1 MENKEI
7 WGVEEKMVENGFFN
21 NPPEEDREPLDEL
34 YLEDIAPI
42 HQKNKK
48 SRQKD
53 QKRLCRKCSKPI
65 DNANYFFC
73 SVCHHLLDDVE
84 SHYAYHF

>member
-7 WGVEEKMVENGFFN
+7 WGVEEKLAENGFLSN
-21 NPPEEDREPLDEL
+21 LPEEDGDFLDESFG
-34 YLEDIAPI
+34 EDIIPI
-42 HQKNKK
+42 PQKKKK

-53 QKRLCRKCSKPI
+53 QGRLCRKCRKPI

-73 SVCHHLLDDVE
+73 SVCHHTLDDVE
-84 SHYAYHF
+84 SHYAYNL

>member
-7 WGVEEKMVENGFFN
+7 WGVEEKMVENGFLSN
-21 NPPEEDREPLDEL
+21 LPEEDSEPLDEL
-34 YLEDIAPI
+34 YLDDIAPI
-42 HQKNKK
+42 PQKKKK
-48 SRQKD
+48 SRKKGQE
-53 QKRLCRKCSKPI
+53 RVCRKCSKPI